1 MKEYSF
7 NAILTS
13 LKAGSNSTFGKH
25 IEFENI
31 DNVSSVYEMIV
42 LRSNFEIDLDSSLGT
57 VYKKSLNKRETGF
70 SEIKVLIPKSKV
82 FDKII
87 FDAFY

>member
-7 NAILTS
+7 NAIITS
-13 LKAGSNSTFGKH
+13 LKAGTNSMFGKH
-25 IEFENI
+25 MEFENI
-31 DNVSSVYEMIV
+31 NGESSVYEAIL

-57 VYKKSLNKRETGF
+57 VYKKSLNKKETGF
-70 SEIKVLIPKSKV
+70 SEIKALIPKSKIM
-82 FDKII
+82 DKII